1 MQHSIFKQNNRF
13 KNICQQILDTSHVT
27 PSGEIL
33 VDIDKKGEERPWQEK
48 KERNMKLAEIYAY
61 VDPSKQLRLVD
72 CGKFLEFKLFSD
84 GSKKLHSMTS
94 CRVRLCPI
102 CAWRRSLKTFYN
114 NIRIVNYLKEKHN
127 YEFIFLTLTV
137 RNCWGHELKQTLD
150 WLDESVHRM
159 YERPEW
165 KKAVKGACR
174 CVEVT
179 HNLEKDSPW
188 YDSFH
193 PHIHYMIAVNKSYF
207 TSQNYL
213 SFQKWRDLWISCTG
227 IDYIPRMKVNKCYG
241 TSAKA
246 IAECSKYS
254 TKDVEYVIP
263 GEFNLS
269 VKTVDILDK
278 ALANRRLL
286 TYTGCFRA
294 AKRILKLEDEENGSL
309 VNVGEDDDEKIE
321 LDFVKQ
327 TYCWYSGYKQYV
339 SID

>member
-1 MQHSIFKQNNRF
+1 
-13 KNICQQILDTSHVT
+13 
-27 PSGEIL
+27 
-33 VDIDKKGEERPWQEK
+33 
-48 KERNMKLAEIYAY
+48 MKLAEIYAY

-179 HNLEKDSPW
+179 HNLKKDSPW

-193 PHIHYMIAVNKSYF
+193 PHMHYMIAVNKSYF
-207 TSQNYL
+207 TSKNYL

-227 IDYIPRMKVNKCYG
+227 IDYIPDIKVNKCYG

-246 IAECSKYS
+246 IAECSKYA
-254 TKDVEYVIP
+254 TKDTEYVIP
-263 GEFNLS
+263 GEWRLS
-269 VKTVDILDK
+269 VKTVALLDEV
-278 ALANRRLL
+278 LANRRML

-309 VNVGEDDDEKIE
+309 VNVGEDDEDEKIE